1 MARVWYI
8 IKSRWAFSF
17 TQYSSNIF
25 QADPLPRKVY
35 FFGSKMAT
43 SSQGDGLIMTVE
55 REVYTFKCKSETS
68 CKWSWE
74 PYSLKISRILHAMLP
89 VSNSFLDNCT
99 VEEINYNN

>member
-17 TQYSSNIF
+17 TQYFSNIF

-68 CKWSWE
+68 CKWSQQH
-74 PYSLKISRILHAMLP
+74 YLLQISRMDHVMLP
-89 VSNSFLDNCT
+89 VSTSFLENC
-99 VEEINYNN
+99 